1 MKKIFTKE
9 FTIGLSVVI
18 ALLVL
23 LFGINYLKGINIFHP
38 TNYYYVSYTNVAGLS
53 QSAPVTINGFK
64 VGLVREIEYEY
75 DNPGH
80 VRVELSLDQA
90 LRIPR
95 GSKAVLVTDMLGTS
109 SIELR
114 LNTGN
119 QFHDIGEK
127 LIGENSTGLMSSI
140 TTDVMPGIASI
151 IPKVDSLLVAITT
164 IATDSALINS
174 VHRLDRIMANLESS
188 STQLNKVMNTMPGIA
203 GDAGTVMKNF
213 TKVSSDFTTI
223 SSDLAV
229 VSTELKQMPIDST
242 MANIHTLSIQ
252 LNDLMRKI
260 NSPNSSAGMLL
271 NDTQLYN
278 NLNNAS
284 ASLDSLLKD
293 VKKNPKRYISIK
305 LL

>member
-23 LFGINYLKGINIFHP
+23 FFGINYLKGINIFHP

-242 MANIHTLSIQ
+242 MANIRTLSIQ

>member
-23 LFGINYLKGINIFHP
+23 FFGINYLKGINIFHP

-242 MANIHTLSIQ
+242 MANIHTLSLQ

>member
-1 MKKIFTKE
+1 M
-9 FTIGLSVVI
+9 LI

-23 LFGINYLKGINIFHP
+23 FFGIDYLKGINVFKAA
-38 TNYYYVSYTNVAGLS
+38 NYYYVSYTNVAGLS

>member
-23 LFGINYLKGINIFHP
+23 FFGINYLKGINIFHP

>member
-23 LFGINYLKGINIFHP
+23 FFGINYHKGITIFHP
-38 TNYYYVSYTNVAGLS
+38 TNYYYVSYTIVAGLS